1 MYVWS
6 MDTCKWWP
14 CLALMMYFHRFP
26 PLCGIHPLS
35 CDPTPSFP
43 LYLWPTFS
51 NLTYLLLP
59 FSFFLLPTPSLFFYT
74 PVTCFLNTTNSFS
87 SSTHI
92 SLFRFCYLCILLS
105 FILTHHLVISY
116 NHMCQSCNYV
126 VYFVFR
132 SPFAKYIDQYVLS
145 LPRQMNYSYQAS
157 ADGRDI

>member
-1 MYVWS
+1 M
-6 MDTCKWWP
+6 M
-14 CLALMMYFHRFP
+14 ALPRLNDVFP
-26 PLCGIHPLS
+26 PLSSTVWDPPPIMRPNSFIPPLS
-35 CDPTPSFP
+35 
-43 LYLWPTFS
+43 
-51 NLTYLLLP
+51 LTHIFKSHLSPLP